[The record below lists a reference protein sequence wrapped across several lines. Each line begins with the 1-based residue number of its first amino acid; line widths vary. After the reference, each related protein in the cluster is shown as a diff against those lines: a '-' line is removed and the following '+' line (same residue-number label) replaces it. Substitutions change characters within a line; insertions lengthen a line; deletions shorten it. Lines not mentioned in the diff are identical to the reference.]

1 MTHYMIGKVLQARYQ
16 IVQSLGAG
24 VFGQTYIAVDIDYP
38 ENPKCVVKQ
47 LKVNSSQPSYLDTLR
62 LRFLT
67 ETETLKRLG
76 CHNQIPELIACFEEN
91 ERFYLVQEF
100 IEGHALTA
108 ELPIKTNLEGLWS
121 ESAVIEFL
129 QDVLEILE
137 FVHSQGVI
145 HCDVKPEN
153 LVRRAFDGKLVLIDF
168 GSIQAVDFGID
179 VELPIYK
186 VPVTSLGYIPPEQFI
201 GQTRPNSDI
210 YALGMI
216 AIQALTGLSPLQ
228 FQVDTYTNEIIWRTD
243 HTPVSDYLA
252 AILSQM
258 IRYDFQERFQ
268 STSEVLRILKQMMW
282 DTQASSR
289 QILAARD
296 RLSLMA
302 TDEGKNFTQ
311 VSISPSPSSSPLL
324 TGMRVGLVTN
334 SVLMGLG
341 MYSLLAH
348 SPAIRSETETLYKA
362 TEEYQSGD
370 LQEAIA
376 LAKSIPAQSN
386 VYPEA
391 KATIEE
397 WQQQWQVAA
406 EKYQLAEQALHDSR
420 WSDLFSAAAQVPDI
434 LYWQTRI
441 EKLVEQ
447 AHSNIEGNT
456 QDLLTK
462 AFEKAKVKDFSTA
475 LDYLRQIPIESS
487 ANNVVQE
494 KLAEYKQK
502 QYIRATYFLQKAYNL
517 ASVSDFDGAVK
528 FLRQVPDNTPVYTQA
543 QIKLQEYTQKQQQQS
558 QSQNIALSKTLSSS
572 KKVNS
577 SINSRSNSKIEHL
590 NAENNLQEVN
600 IW

>member
-67 ETETLKRLG
+67 ETETLKHLG
-76 CHNQIPELIACFEEN
+76 YHNQIPELIACFEEN

-108 ELPIKTNLEGLWS
+108 ELPIKTHLEGLWS

-129 QDVLEILE
+129 QEVLEILE
-137 FVHSQGVI
+137 FVHAQGVI

-153 LVRRAFDGKLVLIDF
+153 LIRRAFDNKLVLIDF

-179 VELPIYK
+179 VESPIYK

-216 AIQALTGLSPLQ
+216 AIQALTGFSPLQ
-228 FQVDTYTNEIIWRTD
+228 FQVDTYTNEIIWRCD
-243 HTPVSDYLA
+243 NTPVSDYLA

-258 IRYDFQERFQ
+258 IRYDFQQRFQ
-268 STSEVLRILKQMMW
+268 SASEVLRILRQMIW
-282 DTQASSR
+282 ETQPGSR
-289 QILAARD
+289 LLLAPRD
-296 RLSLMA
+296 RVSS
-302 TDEGKNFTQ
+302 DEEKNLTR
-311 VSISPSPSSSPLL
+311 VSISPPSSPLL
-324 TGMRVGLVTN
+324 TGMKVGLVTN

-341 MYSLLAH
+341 VYSLLAH
-348 SPAIRSETETLYKA
+348 SPALRSETETLYKA

-370 LQEAIA
+370 LKEAIA
-376 LAKSIPAQSN
+376 LAKSIPSNSN

-397 WQQQWQVAA
+397 WEQQWQVAA
-406 EKYQLAEQALHDSR
+406 EKYQLAEQALHDNR
-420 WSDLFSAAAQVPDI
+420 WTDLFSAAAQVPDI
-434 LYWQTRI
+434 LYWQTKT

-447 AHSNIEGNT
+447 AHAHIDGNA
-456 QDLLTK
+456 QDLLAK
-462 AFEKAKVKDFSTA
+462 AFEKAKIKDFSTA
-475 LDYLRQIPIESS
+475 LNYLHQIPIESS
-487 ANNVVQE
+487 ANNVVQA
-494 KLAEYKQK
+494 KLAEYKEK
-502 QYIRATYFLQKAYNL
+502 QSIRATYFLQKAYNL
-517 ASVSDFDGAVK
+517 ASASDFDGAVK
-528 FLRQVPDNTPVYTQA
+528 FLRQVPDNTSAYTQA
-543 QIKLQEYTQKQQQQS
+543 QIKLQEYMQKHQQQS
-558 QSQNIALSKTLSSS
+558 QGQNIALSKTLSSS
-572 KKVNS
+572 KKINS
-577 SINSRSNSKIEHL
+577 RISSRSNSKTENF